1 MGSVC
6 CNHVLRSCDIHNC
19 RISTG
24 PVTKKGY
31 TMFINFDEVNENIQL
46 DSKGLIKTNTTRFW
60 RGMSERC
67 EHQAPAIPKPAQFM
81 RDFIEEYSDEA

>member
-1 MGSVC
+1 MGRVC
-6 CNHVLRSCDIHNC
+6 CNHVLRSCDIRNC

-24 PVTKKGY
+24 PMTKKGY
-31 TMFINFDEVNENIQL
+31 TMYIDFDEVNENIQL
-46 DSKGLIKTNTTRFW
+46 DAKGLIKTTTTRFW
-60 RGMSERC
+60 RGMSEQY